1 MKQVEER
8 RVIYIGRISEG
19 TTKAE
24 LRTRFEK
31 YGTIVDISVHF
42 RERGDNYGFVTYKNR
57 DEAYFAVEHGNDDPA
72 QPRYDLCFGGRRAF
86 CKVSYSDL
94 DAQPADANYL
104 GGGPVARPAE
114 PLDFDSLLR
123 AAMKR
128 NLR

>member
-24 LRTRFEK
+24 LRARFEK

-42 RERGDNYGFVTYKNR
+42 REHGDNYGFVTYKNR
-57 DEAYFAVEHGNDDPA
+57 DEAYCAVEHGNDDPKL
-72 QPRYDLCFGGRRAF
+72 PRYDLCFGGRRAF

-94 DAQPADANYL
+94 DAEPAESYD
-104 GGGPVARPAE
+104 GGLVARQAD

-128 NLR
+128 NMR